1 MRQVTSQLV
10 GRRSLLGIAAA
21 VMIALAGAAVTQA
34 SSLVNHPNIITFSKS
49 VALPGHVLPAGVYVF
64 EIANP
69 SQSHDVVRVLN
80 RETHQSV
87 YVGFTRS
94 VERPLTMSSEQA
106 VTFNEAAAGTPMP
119 LRAWYPIGFNEG
131 HEFIYK

>member
-1 MRQVTSQLV
+1 MTFRNAVRV
-10 GRRSLLGIAAA
+10 VVAA
-21 VMIALAGAAVTQA
+21 VCVLAATLTGGA
-34 SSLVNHPNIITFSKS
+34 STFNRMTYFTFNAP
-49 VALPGHVLPAGVYVF
+49 VRVHGVLLPPGDYVF